1 MANADRIPITPPSE
15 EEAKAA
21 LRVVALALLTQGNT
35 FIEASIFAD
44 GIMYKIR
51 VNIALLLEE

>member
-1 MANADRIPITPPSE
+1 MENANRIPITPPSD

-21 LRVVALALLTQGNT
+21 LRVVALKLLTHGNT
-35 FIEASIFAD
+35 FMEAAIFAD
-44 GIMYKIR
+44 GVMYKIK